1 MTPSK
6 QWWKSKTIWINI
18 LTLVA
23 MIISQITGWEDMKS
37 YAPTLLIV
45 SNAINLVLRF
55 ISTAPIK

>member
-6 QWWKSKTIWINI
+6 QWWRSKTIWINI

>member
-1 MTPSK
+1 MTKSK
-6 QWWKSKTIWINI
+6 QWWESKTIWVNI

-23 MIISQITGWEDMKS
+23 MIISQIMGWEDMKS

>member
-6 QWWKSKTIWINI
+6 QWWRSKTIWINI

-23 MIISQITGWEDMKS
+23 VIISQIMGWEDMKS

>member
-6 QWWKSKTIWINI
+6 QWWESKTIWINI
-18 LTLVA
+18 LTLVV
-23 MIISQITGWEDMKS
+23 MIISQIMGWEDMKS
-37 YAPTLLIV
+37 YAPTLLII

>member
-1 MTPSK
+1 MTKSK
-6 QWWKSKTIWINI
+6 QWWESKTIWINI

>member
-6 QWWKSKTIWINI
+6 QWWESKTIWVNI
-18 LTLVA
+18 LTLLA
-23 MIISQITGWEDMKS
+23 MVISQIMGWEDMKS

-55 ISTAPIK
+55 VSTAPIK

>member
-6 QWWKSKTIWINI
+6 QWWRSKTIWINI

-23 MIISQITGWEDMKS
+23 VIISQIMGWEDMKS

-55 ISTAPIK
+55 ISTSPIK